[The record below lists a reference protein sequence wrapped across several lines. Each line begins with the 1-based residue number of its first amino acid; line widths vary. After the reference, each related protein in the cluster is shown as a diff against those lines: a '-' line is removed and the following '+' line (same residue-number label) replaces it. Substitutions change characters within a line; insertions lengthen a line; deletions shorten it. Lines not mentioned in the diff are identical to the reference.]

1 MRTASRRSVIP
12 PDRRPTEGLFGRHS
26 NSSDYDLTSHV
37 FRFLGALAVNHH
49 SLVAAMT
56 TIDDLWYLATR
67 AEQEAEQVSHR
78 LTEAHEGFLERSH
91 SRRVSR
97 PRFRTLA
104 ERIAEF
110 GAPYGA
116 HSVVYRPSGELL
128 LVWHSGVDM
137 WVVPGGEPDPG
148 ESFREAAE
156 RELAE
161 EAGVS
166 ANFDGLGLN
175 VRVDLRCDDYSM
187 WGVLP
192 LFEARTEGHSTPE
205 PADPDGEIT
214 EAAWFDD
221 LPENTRDREDLQA
234 WREFALG

>member
-1 MRTASRRSVIP
+1 
-12 PDRRPTEGLFGRHS
+12 
-26 NSSDYDLTSHV
+26 
-37 FRFLGALAVNHH
+37 
-49 SLVAAMT
+49 MT
-56 TIDDLWYLATR
+56 TIDDLWYLATQAEQR
-67 AEQEAEQVSHR
+67 AEQAHHR
-78 LTEAHEGFLERSH
+78 LTDSYDEFLERTH
-91 SRRVSR
+91 ARRVSR

-128 LVWHSGVDM
+128 LVRHADVGM

-161 EAGVS
+161 EAGVE
-166 ANFDGLGLN
+166 ATYRGLAMN
-175 VRVDLRCDDYSM
+175 VRVEVRCDDYST

-192 LFEARTEGHSTPE
+192 LFEARVESDRAPD
-205 PADPDGEIT
+205 PDDPDGEIT
-214 EAAWFDD
+214 DARWFDD
-221 LPENTRDREDLQA
+221 LPEDTRDREDLQA